1 MSDVKP
7 YPVTLTGDLSNPP
20 SRWLWLFK
28 WLLVIPHFIVL
39 YFVSIAALVVTVIA
53 FFAILFTGKYPRS
66 LFDFV
71 EGYWRW
77 NWRVNFYSY
86 NALGTDAYPPFTL
99 DKAAYPAD
107 FEAVYP
113 EKLSRGLVLVKWWLL
128 AIPHYIILYVLST
141 VLEILVLICGVI
153 LLFTGK
159 YPEDLFKFVVG
170 INRWYYRVTAY
181 AMLMTDEYPPF
192 RFEP

>member
-1 MSDVKP
+1 MADTKP
-7 YPVTLTGDLSNPP
+7 YPVNITGTLSSPP
-20 SRWLWLFK
+20 SRWLWLLK
-28 WLLVIPHFIVL
+28 WLLIIPHLIVL
-39 YFVSIAALVVTVIA
+39 YFLSIAALVVTVIA
-53 FFAILFTGKYPRS
+53 FFAILFTGKYPRA

-77 NWRVNFYSY
+77 SWRVSFYSY

-113 EKLSRGLVLVKWWLL
+113 ERLSRGLVLVKWWLL

-141 VLEILVLICGVI
+141 VLEILVLVCGFI

-159 YPEDLFKFVVG
+159 YPEDLFNFVVG
-170 INRWYYRVTAY
+170 LNRWYYRVSAY
-181 AMLMTDEYPPF
+181 AFLMTDEYPPF